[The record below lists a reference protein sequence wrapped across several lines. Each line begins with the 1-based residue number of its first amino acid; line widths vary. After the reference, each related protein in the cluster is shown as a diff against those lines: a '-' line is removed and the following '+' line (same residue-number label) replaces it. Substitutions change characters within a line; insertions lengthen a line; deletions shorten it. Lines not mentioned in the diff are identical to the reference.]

1 MAHACQLLQMFID
14 SVCNSIRI
22 IPTLGPIVEQAGPP
36 AKTPQFKG
44 PKPNR
49 RNLLMAFSLT
59 DSQQTTLSV
68 KFVDKKGNP
77 AAVDGVPEWSTD
89 NTDVLSLT
97 PAADGMACLAS
108 SLGPLGVANVTLK
121 ADADLGAGSTPII
134 GTLEIDVTGGTATT
148 VSIDASTPVEQP

>member
-77 AAVDGVPEWSTD
+77 ANVDGVPEWSTD
-89 NTDVLSLT
+89 NTDVLALT
-97 PAADGMACLAS
+97 PAADGLSCVAAS
-108 SLGPLGVANVTLK
+108 VGPLGVAKVTLK
-121 ADADLGAGSTPII
+121 ADADLGAGTEPIF
-134 GTLEIDVTGGTATT
+134 GTLEIDVTAGNAATVT
-148 VSIDASTPVEQP
+148 IDAAAPTEQP